1 MNYECTLTVLIEKQ
15 PGILTRVTGLL
26 SRKGFKIDSLAIGDT
41 ETNHISRLT
50 LVLFGNNRIVNQITK
65 QLYKLFHIIKI
76 QNITNIPSIRRELLL
91 LKILTYQNNRS
102 KILEIST
109 FFRAK
114 ILDFSEKTLTFEVTG
129 DSEKVLALE
138 QLINQFGIIES
149 ARTGKIALSRES
161 LMNTKI
167 FRNEHKLSRLKL
179 VSAYATDDLMRS
191 YII

>member
-1 MNYECTLTVLIEKQ
+1 MNYECTLTVLIENQ

-41 ETNHISRLT
+41 ETKHISRLT

>member
-41 ETNHISRLT
+41 ETKHISRLT